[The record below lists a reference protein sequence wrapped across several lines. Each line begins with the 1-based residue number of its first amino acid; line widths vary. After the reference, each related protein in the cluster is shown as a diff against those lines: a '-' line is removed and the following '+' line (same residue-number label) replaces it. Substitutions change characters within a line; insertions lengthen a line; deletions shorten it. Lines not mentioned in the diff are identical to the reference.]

1 MLTSLPLPPLMKKFK
16 TNVNYLLITGT
27 KSSECSKKSNSTS
40 FTVKETARRTHAI
53 NCERGDAANGI
64 CITSF
69 QPLKRHSAL
78 LKIPARFLHFPRTSG
93 RNLSIHALNK
103 IQNQSLPSKTL
114 TFQEGQEVCG
124 FLKMKRKCLR

>member
-1 MLTSLPLPPLMKKFK
+1 MCNMLVVPPRFKMNLNENCEVTGLYAYLSSAPSFDEKFK
-16 TNVNYLLITGT
+16 TIVNYLLITGT

-53 NCERGDAANGI
+53 NCERGDAAKGI

-69 QPLKRHSAL
+69 QPLQRHSDL
-78 LKIPARFLHFPRTSG
+78 LKISARFLHFPRTSG

-103 IQNQSLPSKTL
+103 IQN
-114 TFQEGQEVCG
+114 
-124 FLKMKRKCLR
+124 

>member
-1 MLTSLPLPPLMKKFK
+1 MCNMLVAPPRFKMNLNENCKVTGLYAYLSSAASLMKKIE

-40 FTVKETARRTHAI
+40 LTVKETARRTHAI
-53 NCERGDAANGI
+53 NCERGDSAKGI

-69 QPLKRHSAL
+69 QPLQRHSAL

-103 IQNQSLPSKTL
+103 IQN
-114 TFQEGQEVCG
+114 
-124 FLKMKRKCLR
+124 